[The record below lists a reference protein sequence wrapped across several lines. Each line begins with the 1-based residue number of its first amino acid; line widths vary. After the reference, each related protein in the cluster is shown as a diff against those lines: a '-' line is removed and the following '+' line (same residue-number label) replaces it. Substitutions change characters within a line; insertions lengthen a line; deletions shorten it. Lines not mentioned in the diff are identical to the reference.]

1 MIDKKIKF
9 LVISGSE
16 RKISVSDQVIRHMIN
31 YLQHNVALEIK
42 IIRLREYKISRCG
55 ECGDCNYKA
64 TMCDLNDDIPT
75 IINEM
80 LLADAIIYITP
91 VHGFGMAHLMQ
102 VFIERAGVG
111 YLRFNR
117 PLKNKI
123 AGCVVIG
130 RKYNLGNVHD
140 QLINNFLLNRMVIPG
155 AGFPA
160 LFYAGKEGKIS
171 YDLEGA
177 VAIES
182 MLQRVLEFATLV
194 KEVNFIKNNSMANER
209 VLLKQKEQQVIGNIK

>member
-1 MIDKKIKF
+1 MNGTKIQLLIISGTEKIK
-9 LVISGSE
+9 ST
-16 RKISVSDQVIRHMIN
+16 SDIIIDHIMN
-31 YLQHNVALEIK
+31 KLKNVEVK
-42 IIRLREYKISRCG
+42 VIRLREYVIKDCG
-55 ECGDCNYKA
+55 ICGNCNNN
-64 TMCDLNDDIPT
+64 TTNCSINDDMPK

-80 LLADAIIYITP
+80 LWADAIIYITP

-102 VFIERAGVG
+102 NFIERAGVG

-123 AGCVVIG
+123 GGCIVVG

-140 QLINNFLLNRMVIPG
+140 QIINNFILNRMIIPG

-160 LFYAGKEGKIS
+160 LFHSGNSGVLED
-171 YDLEGA
+171 DLEGI

-182 MLQRVLEFATLV
+182 MIDRVIEFAGIT
-194 KEVNFIKNNSMANER
+194 KNIKSIRNITIANER
-209 VLLKQKEQQVIGNIK
+209 ELLQSKELYIRRS